1 MAEGDLGSAA
11 LGSVFKPSGK
21 LTVLHNF
28 MGSPDG
34 SAPTAGLVLANDGNS
49 YGVTTQGKL
58 HQLPEGLR
66 DNFSDDAG
74 WEAKDSFDL
83 TTGSL
88 PKVTLI
94 QHTNGAF
101 YGDADEG
108 SGSRACTVSW
118 QH

>member
-49 YGVTTQGKL
+49 YGVTTQGEA
-58 HQLPEGLR
+58 PPTARGA
-66 DNFSDDAG
+66 AG
-74 WEAKDSFDL
+74 QF
-83 TTGSL
+83 
-88 PKVTLI
+88 
-94 QHTNGAF
+94 F
-101 YGDADEG
+101 
-108 SGSRACTVSW
+108 R
-118 QH
+118 